1 MVDNDVLFAK
11 ISSVKKHLNR
21 VKKQAGITLSEFLND
36 VDAQDIILFNLQ
48 LAIQNC
54 IDIAAHIVSEE
65 VMEVAGST
73 SEMFYYLEENAVIK
87 QQLTEKM
94 IKAVGLRNLIVH
106 EYGNLDMKIVY
117 EASRHDIKDLNDFL
131 KAVVN
136 AFNL

>member
-1 MVDNDVLFAK
+1 MVDKDLLFAK

-54 IDIAAHIVSEE
+54 IDIAAHIISEE

-73 SEMFYYLEENAVIK
+73 SEMFYYLEENSVIK

-117 EASRHDIKDLNDFL
+117 EASRHDIKDLNDYL

>member
-1 MVDNDVLFAK
+1 MVDNDILFAK

-21 VKKQAGITLSEFLND
+21 VKKQAGITLSEFVNNA
-36 VDAQDIILFNLQ
+36 DAQDIILFNLQ

-65 VMEVAGST
+65 VMKVAGST

-106 EYGNLDMKIVY
+106 EYGNLDMKIIY

>member
-1 MVDNDVLFAK
+1 MVDKDLLFAK

-21 VKKQAGITLSEFLND
+21 MKKQAGTTLSEFLND
-36 VDAQDIILFNLQ
+36 ADAQDIILFNLQ

-73 SEMFYYLEENAVIK
+73 SEMFYYLEENEVIK

>member
-1 MVDNDVLFAK
+1 MVDKDLLFAK

-21 VKKQAGITLSEFLND
+21 VKKQAGITLNEFLND

-54 IDIAAHIVSEE
+54 IDIAAHIISEE

-73 SEMFYYLEENAVIK
+73 SEMFYYLEENSVIK